1 MLLPIRPL
9 KGRWPRYV
17 ERRFSRFVWADPRV
31 ILDDRVS
38 AEDFRVAM
46 SAIHVGD
53 TIKITGSNR
62 HPVADDLLVENIDL
76 SGATIVDIGASDGS
90 TSVDLIR
97 KLDGFAQYIIADLF
111 FEIDVIEVGRHSV
124 FLDNDGNWI
133 LVVGPRTLAWPAH
146 SPLVRFVFGR
156 FERRAR
162 RPGMPVKRAL
172 LLNPAARE
180 LVRTDERVSYRV
192 HDIFTPWDGPPPTV
206 VKVANLLRRLYFSD
220 AVITSALH
228 TLLGSLAE
236 GAYLLLVDNSRIPGM
251 GPRAGLYRRH
261 GGRFTSV
268 AETPDRPEIVDLV
281 EKVSLESAAS
291 GTTPL

>member
-9 KGRWPRYV
+9 KGRWPRLL
-17 ERRFSRFVWADPRV
+17 ERWFSRFFWADPRV
-31 ILDDRVS
+31 ILDDHVS

-62 HPVADDLLVENIDL
+62 HPAADDLLLENVDI

-111 FEIDVIEVGRHSV
+111 FEIDVIQVGRHSI

-133 LVVGPRTLAWPAH
+133 LIVGPRSLAWPAH
-146 SPLVRFVFGR
+146 SALVRFVFGR
-156 FERRAR
+156 LERRAR
-162 RPGMPVKRAL
+162 RPGMPVTPAL
-172 LLNPAARE
+172 LLNPAARD
-180 LVRTDERVSYRV
+180 LVRRDKRISYRV
-192 HDIFTPWDGPPPTV
+192 HDIFTPWDGPAPTV

-220 AVITSALH
+220 EVISSALH
-228 TLLGSLAE
+228 TLLGGLAE
-236 GAYLLLVDNSRIPGM
+236 GAYLLVVDNSRIPGM
-251 GPRAGLYRRH
+251 GPRAGLYRRD
-261 GGRFTSV
+261 GGRFTRV
-268 AETPDRPEIVDLV
+268 AETPERPEIVDLV
-281 EKVSLESAAS
+281 EKTSLETFPS
-291 GTTPL
+291 GRTPA